1 MSEDGTET
9 VDVVLND
16 QQVTLVEA
24 LCAEQGL
31 GSPAEALRHGL
42 RAFLDAT
49 ARP

>member
-1 MSEDGTET
+1 MSEQAGGT

-16 QQVTLVEA
+16 QQIALVEA
-24 LCAEQGL
+24 LCAEHGL